1 MEQQLFRPAGIAPD
15 GTALVPSSRN
25 RRRLELPVIHEG
37 DEIHARDVIHGDDE
51 LEARDVIRHAT

>member
-1 MEQQLFRPAGIAPD
+1 
-15 GTALVPSSRN
+15 
-25 RRRLELPVIHEG
+25 LELPVIHEG